1 MSLFSTTFHSIFDI
15 LIFHTH
21 VLEEDISMLSAV
33 DSKISPGK
41 KNLTRLIV
49 CVDCRKVKYFSI
61 RQVFV
66 KICISWIF
74 SILR

>member
-1 MSLFSTTFHSIFDI
+1 MSLFSTKFHSIFDV

-33 DSKISPGK
+33 DTKMETWK
-41 KNLTRLIV
+41 KKTLTRLIV
-49 CVDCRKVKYFSI
+49 CVDCRKVEYFSI

-66 KICISWIF
+66 KICIS
-74 SILR
+74 

>member
-1 MSLFSTTFHSIFDI
+1 MSLFSTKFHSIFDV

-41 KNLTRLIV
+41 KNLNKIN
-49 CVDCRKVKYFSI
+49 CVR
-61 RQVFV
+61 
-66 KICISWIF
+66 
-74 SILR
+74 